1 VRNLT
6 DSSLTVL
13 DGSRRRTP
21 RDNAPVSETGYCS
34 VYRPRDAVSRCETF
48 SETETAENWKD
59 VQRSVHTKCVVQRLR
74 RLGGPLSRTICSLIM
89 FRLLCHETT

>member
-21 RDNAPVSETGYCS
+21 RDNAPARNPAVYCVPS
-34 VYRPRDAVSRCETF
+34 KGRAVSRRETF

-74 RLGGPLSRTICSLIM
+74 RLGGPLSRIICRLIM
-89 FRLLCHETT
+89 FRLICHENT